1 VPDAQ
6 EAQQVMETLALSGAT
21 AVVAAMATDAW
32 QATRRGMARL
42 FSRRGGAVPA
52 VEAQLDGDAEI
63 VERDEDTDGARQD
76 LVGPWRRRLLALLRE
91 FPEAQA
97 DLTTLIEEIRGQ
109 LPQAEQNWCKQIWPA
124 TMASSMPY
132 SMATST
138 PSTWIPGIRKVGP
151 SKHVLARGE
160 HEHGRIRP
168 GKMEWR
174 GIHAGHLG
182 CR

>member
-1 VPDAQ
+1 MPDAQ

-42 FSRRGGAVPA
+42 FSRGGGAVPA

-76 LVGPWRRRLLALLRE
+76 LVGPWRRRLLALLRQ

-97 DLTTLIEEIRGQ
+97 DLMVLIEQIRGE
-109 LPQAEQNWCKQIWPA
+109 LPQAEQNWVQA
-124 TMASSMPY
+124 N
-132 SMATST
+132 
-138 PSTWIPGIRKVGP
+138 
-151 SKHVLARGE
+151 LARG
-160 HEHGRIRP
+160 HGIVNAVQHGTQYTFYMDSGNPEGRP
-168 GKMEWR
+168 E
-174 GIHAGHLG
+174 
-182 CR
+182 